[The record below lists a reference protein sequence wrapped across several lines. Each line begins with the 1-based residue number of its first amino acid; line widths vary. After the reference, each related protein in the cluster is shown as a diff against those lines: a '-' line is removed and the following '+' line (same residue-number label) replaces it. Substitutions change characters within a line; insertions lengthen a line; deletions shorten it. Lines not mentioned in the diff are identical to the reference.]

1 MGFSII
7 IFTKPLELMLNEQYN
22 VLIMNLKNS
31 IMMIAGI
38 VLAFLAPIVPLL
50 ILVGVAIA
58 ADTIF
63 GIIRAKKLKQKITS
77 RKMSQIVYK
86 MVLYQGAVVL
96 FYCIEHF
103 ILSDIIGLFTSVP
116 LILTKLVT
124 ATLLSIELTSVSE
137 NVESAY
143 GINLW
148 KKFKEMVS
156 RAKQVKEELEDF
168 KDDES
173 N

>member
-1 MGFSII
+1 
-7 IFTKPLELMLNEQYN
+7 MLNEQYN
-22 VLIMNLKNS
+22 QLILNIRNS
-31 IMMIAGI
+31 SITIVGI
-38 VLAFLAPIVPLL
+38 LLTFLTPIIPLL
-50 ILVGVAIA
+50 ILVGIAIA

-77 RKMSQIVYK
+77 RKMSQIVSK
-86 MVLYQGAVVL
+86 MVLYQGAVIL
-96 FYCIEHF
+96 FYSIEHF
-103 ILSDIIGLFTSVP
+103 ILGDIIGLFTSIP

-124 ATLLSIELTSVSE
+124 STLLFIELTSVSE
-137 NVESAY
+137 NIESAY

-148 KKFKEMVS
+148 KKFKQMLT

-173 N
+173 NN

>member
-1 MGFSII
+1 
-7 IFTKPLELMLNEQYN
+7 MLNEEYN

-31 IMMIAGI
+31 CTMVAGI
-38 VLAFLAPIVPLL
+38 ILAFLAPIVPLL
-50 ILVGVAIA
+50 ILVGIAIA

-77 RKMSQIVYK
+77 RKMSQIVSK
-86 MVLYQGAVVL
+86 MVLYQGAVIL
-96 FYCIEHF
+96 FYSIEHF
-103 ILSDIIGLFTSVP
+103 ILGDIIGLFTSIP

-124 ATLLSIELTSVSE
+124 ATLLFIELTSVSE
-137 NVESAY
+137 NIESAY

-148 KKFKEMVS
+148 KKFKQMLT

-168 KDDES
+168 KDDKS
-173 N
+173 NN

>member
-1 MGFSII
+1 
-7 IFTKPLELMLNEQYN
+7 MLNEQYN
-22 VLIMNLKNS
+22 QLILNIRNS
-31 IMMIAGI
+31 SITIVGI
-38 VLAFLAPIVPLL
+38 LLTFLTPIIPLI
-50 ILVGVAIA
+50 ILVGIAIA

-77 RKMSQIVYK
+77 RKMSQIVSK
-86 MVLYQGAVVL
+86 MVLYQGAVIL
-96 FYCIEHF
+96 FYSIEHF
-103 ILSDIIGLFTSVP
+103 ILGDIIGLFTSIP

-124 ATLLSIELTSVSE
+124 ATLLFIELTSVSE
-137 NVESAY
+137 NIESAY

-148 KKFKEMVS
+148 KKFKQMLT

-173 N
+173 NN

>member
-1 MGFSII
+1 
-7 IFTKPLELMLNEQYN
+7 MLNEQYN
-22 VLIMNLKNS
+22 QLILNIRNS
-31 IMMIAGI
+31 SITIVGI
-38 VLAFLAPIVPLL
+38 LLTFLTPIIPLL
-50 ILVGVAIA
+50 ILVGIAIA

-77 RKMSQIVYK
+77 RKMSQIVSK
-86 MVLYQGAVVL
+86 MVLYQGAVIL
-96 FYCIEHF
+96 FYSIEHF
-103 ILSDIIGLFTSVP
+103 ILGDIIGLFTSIP

-124 ATLLSIELTSVSE
+124 TTLLSIELTSVSE

-173 N
+173 NN

>member
-1 MGFSII
+1 
-7 IFTKPLELMLNEQYN
+7 MLNEQYN
-22 VLIMNLKNS
+22 QLILNIRNS
-31 IMMIAGI
+31 SITIVGI
-38 VLAFLAPIVPLL
+38 LLTFLTPIIPLL
-50 ILVGVAIA
+50 ILVGIAIA

-77 RKMSQIVYK
+77 RKMSQIVSK
-86 MVLYQGAVVL
+86 MVLYQGAVIL
-96 FYCIEHF
+96 FYSIEHF
-103 ILSDIIGLFTSVP
+103 ILGDIIGLFTSIP

-124 ATLLSIELTSVSE
+124 STLLFIELTSVSE
-137 NVESAY
+137 NIESAY

>member
-1 MGFSII
+1 
-7 IFTKPLELMLNEQYN
+7 MLNEQYN
-22 VLIMNLKNS
+22 QLILNIRNS
-31 IMMIAGI
+31 SITIVGI
-38 VLAFLAPIVPLL
+38 LLTFLTPIIPLL
-50 ILVGVAIA
+50 ILVGIAIA

-77 RKMSQIVYK
+77 RKMSQIVSK
-86 MVLYQGAVVL
+86 MVLYQGAVIL
-96 FYCIEHF
+96 FYSIEHF
-103 ILSDIIGLFTSVP
+103 ILGDIIGLFTSIP

>member
-1 MGFSII
+1 
-7 IFTKPLELMLNEQYN
+7 MLNEQYN
-22 VLIMNLKNS
+22 QLILNIRNS
-31 IMMIAGI
+31 SITIVGI
-38 VLAFLAPIVPLL
+38 LLTFLTPIIPLL
-50 ILVGVAIA
+50 ILVGIAIA

-77 RKMSQIVYK
+77 RKMSQIVSK
-86 MVLYQGAVVL
+86 MVLYQGAVIL
-96 FYCIEHF
+96 FYSIEHF
-103 ILSDIIGLFTSVP
+103 ILGDIIGLFTSIP

-168 KDDES
+168 KDNES

>member
-1 MGFSII
+1 
-7 IFTKPLELMLNEQYN
+7 MLNEQYN
-22 VLIMNLKNS
+22 QLILNIRNS
-31 IMMIAGI
+31 SITIVGI
-38 VLAFLAPIVPLL
+38 LLTFLTPIIPLL
-50 ILVGVAIA
+50 ILVGIAIA

-77 RKMSQIVYK
+77 RKMSQIVSK
-86 MVLYQGAVVL
+86 MVLYQGAVIL
-96 FYCIEHF
+96 FYSIEHF
-103 ILSDIIGLFTSVP
+103 ILGDIIGLFTSIP

-124 ATLLSIELTSVSE
+124 ATLLFIELTSVSE
-137 NVESAY
+137 NIESAY

-148 KKFKEMVS
+148 KKFKQMLT

>member
-1 MGFSII
+1 
-7 IFTKPLELMLNEQYN
+7 
-22 VLIMNLKNS
+22 MNLKNCFTV
-31 IMMIAGI
+31 IGGI
-38 VLAFLAPIVPLL
+38 ILAFLMPIVPLIL
-50 ILVGVAIA
+50 IVGAAIT
-58 ADTIF
+58 ADTIL

-77 RKMSQIVYK
+77 RKMSQVISK

-103 ILSDIIGLFTSVP
+103 ILSDIIGLFTSIP

-137 NVESAY
+137 NIESAF

-148 KKFKEMVS
+148 KKFKEMLS
-156 RAKQVKEELEDF
+156 RAKAVKEELEDF
-168 KDDES
+168 KESDES
-173 N
+173 NH

>member
-1 MGFSII
+1 
-7 IFTKPLELMLNEQYN
+7 MLSEQYN
-22 VLIMNLKNS
+22 QLILNIRNS
-31 IMMIAGI
+31 SITI
-38 VLAFLAPIVPLL
+38 VGMLLTFLTPIIPLI

-63 GIIRAKKLKQKITS
+63 GIIKAMKLKQKITS
-77 RKMSQIVYK
+77 RKMSQIVSK

-103 ILSDIIGLFTSVP
+103 ILSDIIGLFTSIP

-124 ATLLSIELTSVSE
+124 ATLLFIELTSVSE
-137 NVESAY
+137 NIESAY

-148 KKFKEMVS
+148 KKFKRMLT

-168 KDDES
+168 KDDDIV
-173 N
+173 

>member
-1 MGFSII
+1 
-7 IFTKPLELMLNEQYN
+7 MLNEQYN
-22 VLIMNLKNS
+22 QLILNIRNS
-31 IMMIAGI
+31 SITIVGI
-38 VLAFLAPIVPLL
+38 LLTFLTPIIPLL
-50 ILVGVAIA
+50 ILVGIAIA

-77 RKMSQIVYK
+77 RKMSQIVSK
-86 MVLYQGAVVL
+86 MVLYQGAVIL
-96 FYCIEHF
+96 FYSIEHF
-103 ILSDIIGLFTSVP
+103 ILGDIIGLFTSIP

-137 NVESAY
+137 NIESAY

-148 KKFKEMVS
+148 KKFKQMLT